1 MNLYIDPGTG
11 SMLFT
16 ILIGIAGAA
25 VYLLRALFSKMQFWL
40 TGGAK
45 AKNNVND
52 NIPFAIFS
60 DSKRYWNVFEPIC
73 DEFER
78 REQPLSYLTASPDD
92 PALEKDYQ
100 YVTCTFIGEGNVAFG
115 KLNYLKADIM
125 LSTTPGLDVYQ
136 WKRSKGV
143 KYYVHVP
150 HASGDIVIYRMFG
163 LDYYDAVLLSGDY
176 QIEQVRE
183 LEKKRNLPAKEL
195 LLGGLT
201 WFDTMQ
207 KRLENAEPL
216 PEHQTTVLLA
226 PSWGK
231 SSIFGRYGG
240 SIIDALQKTGYHIII
255 RPHPQSFVSEKELM
269 EKLMQEY
276 PESDGLEWNRD
287 NDNFEVLRH
296 SDILISDFSGVI
308 FEYALIFNKPVIYAD
323 TSFDRSPYDACWTD
337 GELWTFT
344 TLEKIGR
351 QLTADNIENIK
362 ELIDTVMRDGSHMEA
377 IENARKKTWAYRGK
391 SVEVITDYLINKRA
405 EILETALKN
414 QQTEEENKNK
424 KKKFWKKKE
433 KEKVTEEENTSSE
446 AEKTAE

>member
-1 MNLYIDPGTG
+1 
-11 SMLFT
+11 
-16 ILIGIAGAA
+16 
-25 VYLLRALFSKMQFWL
+25 
-40 TGGAK
+40 
-45 AKNNVND
+45 
-52 NIPFAIFS
+52 
-60 DSKRYWNVFEPIC
+60 
-73 DEFER
+73 
-78 REQPLSYLTASPDD
+78 
-92 PALEKDYQ
+92 
-100 YVTCTFIGEGNVAFG
+100 
-115 KLNYLKADIM
+115 
-125 LSTTPGLDVYQ
+125 
-136 WKRSKGV
+136 
-143 KYYVHVP
+143 
-150 HASGDIVIYRMFG
+150 
-163 LDYYDAVLLSGDY
+163 
-176 QIEQVRE
+176 
-183 LEKKRNLPAKEL
+183 
-195 LLGGLT
+195 
-201 WFDTMQ
+201 
-207 KRLENAEPL
+207 
-216 PEHQTTVLLA
+216 
-226 PSWGK
+226 
-231 SSIFGRYGG
+231 
-240 SIIDALQKTGYHIII
+240 
-255 RPHPQSFVSEKELM
+255 M

-377 IENARKKTWAYRGK
+377 IENARKETWAYRGK